1 MSIKDKAQG
10 ALTGGAV
17 ERFVGE
23 RPGALKAA
31 AGAAVAG
38 GVTSVVVFRLLR
50 QTGDGSGRGP
60 DETED

>member
-1 MSIKDKAQG
+1 MSVKEKAQG
-10 ALTGGAV
+10 VLGGAAAD
-17 ERFVGE
+17 RFAGD

-50 QTGDGSGRGP
+50 NTGGD
-60 DETED
+60 